1 MPIVLN
7 LTQVMK
13 ERGRSVNDVAEKIGI
28 AVSNLSKSRTGKVK
42 AIRFSTLA
50 ALCKELN
57 CKPGDIIDYI
67 DDDEMDGIE
76 LIDDDFNYSE

>member
-28 AVSNLSKSRTGKVK
+28 AVSNLSKIRTGKVK